1 MREVINQCL
10 DCNRSFLN
18 ETKGYWPPCIF
29 CGGKT
34 KCVSGLKMQ
43 LSIPEVFKEFNDKAN
58 GIRFNSR
65 REMKEYEAKTG
76 SVMLSNEEIK
86 SEIELKKKRREEKEN
101 LLLDKKLDE
110 VCAKIEIGIP
120 VTNSM

>member
-10 DCNRSFLN
+10 ECNSAFSN
-18 ETKGYWPPCIF
+18 DTKVYWPPCIF

-76 SVMLSNEEIK
+76 AILLSNEEIQD
-86 SEIELKKKRREEKEN
+86 EIKLKKKRREEKE
-101 LLLDKKLDE
+101 DAKVEAFADE
-110 VCAKIEIGIP
+110 AVEKIKRGIP
-120 VTNSM
+120 VFTE

>member
-1 MREVINQCL
+1 MREVINQCV

-18 ETKGYWPPCIF
+18 ETKGYWPACIF

-43 LSIPEVFKEFNDKAN
+43 LSIPEIFKEFNDKAN

-65 REMKEYEAKTG
+65 RDMKEYEAKTG
-76 SVMLSNEEIK
+76 SVLLSNEEIRD
-86 SEIELKKKRREEKEN
+86 EISLKKKRKAEKEEA
-101 LLLDKKLDE
+101 KDE
-110 VCAKIEIGIP
+110 AFASEAVEKIKRGIP
-120 VTNSM
+120 VFEG